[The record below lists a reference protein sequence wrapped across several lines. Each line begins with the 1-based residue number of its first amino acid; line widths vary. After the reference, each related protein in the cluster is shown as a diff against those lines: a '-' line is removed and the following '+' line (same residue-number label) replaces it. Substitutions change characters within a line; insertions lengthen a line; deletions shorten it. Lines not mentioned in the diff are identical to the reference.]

1 MTYNLTNVTD
11 SNTLLDLATSANN
24 LSSGTLAI
32 SSLLLIFIISFLGA
46 KTYDTEVALII
57 SSFVT
62 SIISI
67 LFFIIGWI
75 GIEVLVVPLIML
87 VGSIFMNIINK

>member
-1 MTYNLTNVTD
+1 MTYNLTNVTNA
-11 SNTLLDLATSANN
+11 NTMLDLATGANQ
-24 LSSGTLAI
+24 LSGGTLAI

-62 SIISI
+62 SIIAI
-67 LFFIIGWI
+67 LLFIIGWI
-75 GIEVLVVPLIML
+75 GVEILVVPLVLL

>member
-1 MTYNLTNVTD
+1 M
-11 SNTLLDLATSANN
+11 NT
-24 LSSGTLAI
+24 I
-32 SSLLLIFIISFLGA
+32 SLLLIFIISFLGA